1 MEATNNEAYTKFCD
15 IAKEIGVSDET
26 INLIKK
32 DLKMTEADT
41 EEEEPDEAAK
51 PEVKAV
57 EVSVEKTEPAEAKAS
72 PMMEMLSTILKSKA
86 C

>member
-1 MEATNNEAYTKFCD
+1 MDATNNEAYTKFCD

-41 EEEEPDEAAK
+41 EEEPAEAVK

-57 EVSVEKTEPAEAKAS
+57 EVSVEKTEPAEVKTS
-72 PMMEMLSTILKSKA
+72 PMMDMLSTILKSKA

>member
-1 MEATNNEAYTKFCD
+1 MDATNNEAYTKFCD

-26 INLIKK
+26 IDLIKK

-41 EEEEPDEAAK
+41 GEEPAEAVK

-57 EVSVEKTEPAEAKAS
+57 EVSVEKTEPAEAKSS